1 MAHVCRW
8 WHAYSF
14 DHIGRRLFQKPERLL
29 APYVREGMTALDI
42 GCGMGFFAIPMA
54 RMVGAAGRVIAV
66 DLQPQMLEVLM
77 KRASRKGVAGRIRP
91 HRCAADSL
99 GLDETA
105 DFALAMWSVH
115 EVPDEARFFAEVR
128 ACLRPGGRF
137 LVAEPKVHVSLARM
151 RATIATAEAAGL
163 RLLDE
168 PPVGLSRAA
177 LFGRD

>member
-29 APYVREGMTALDI
+29 APYVREGMTALDV
-42 GCGMGFFAIPMA
+42 GCGMGFYAIPMA
-54 RMVGAAGRVIAV
+54 RMVGAGGRVIAV

-77 KRASRKGVAGRIRP
+77 RRARRKGVADRIRP

-99 GLDETA
+99 GLDEKV
-105 DFALAMWSVH
+105 DFGLAMWSVH
-115 EVPDEARFFAEVR
+115 EVPDEDRFFAEVR

-137 LVAEPKVHVSLARM
+137 LVAEPKLHVSRARL
-151 RATIATAEAAGL
+151 RVTIATAEGAGL
-163 RLLDE
+163 RLLGE
-168 PPVGLSRAA
+168 PRVGLSRAA
-177 LFGRD
+177 LFE